1 MPAGRFLLAV
11 RISSDF
17 PCSCFLCWSDIG
29 HKHSPADA
37 RQIAERINLDL
48 TFESNS
54 PEVEYFVREPLLP
67 LSSAAAIGRV
77 GYQHRHGWAGRIA
90 VRSLGWDA
98 VMSIDGINLVRLP
111 KGTTAVLQIGKKPG
125 ANLTVLSLAGTGGQP
140 FSRQ

>member
-1 MPAGRFLLAV
+1 V
-11 RISSDF
+11 N
-17 PCSCFLCWSDIG
+17 